1 MAKKKST
8 TSTNQ
13 TPETNTDGAEMVAE
27 ETEEIVDSVETDESA
42 GTDTE
47 VQTSTEELDIIKQEA
62 QKNLDGWQRTLAE
75 FQNYKRRVE
84 REQQD
89 LTQRLSLNSL
99 TKILPIL
106 DDFERALANVPED
119 FKDHPWMSGVT
130 LIQGKFK
137 RLLDEQSVE
146 AVDPVGQPF
155 DPNLHQAIAMDDSD
169 EHESGTVIETLQ
181 KGYVSGDILL
191 RPAMVRVAN

>member
-1 MAKKKST
+1 
-8 TSTNQ
+8 
-13 TPETNTDGAEMVAE
+13 
-27 ETEEIVDSVETDESA
+27 
-42 GTDTE
+42 
-47 VQTSTEELDIIKQEA
+47 
-62 QKNLDGWQRTLAE
+62 
-75 FQNYKRRVE
+75 
-84 REQQD
+84 
-89 LTQRLSLNSL
+89 
-99 TKILPIL
+99 
-106 DDFERALANVPED
+106 
-119 FKDHPWMSGVT
+119 MSGVT